1 MNIPSNKHLLTG
13 DILKFT
19 DLAWII
25 DGRTLVSA
33 AIIVTVILGHT
44 IINTA
49 EINTADIF
57 PRRTNNIRLVIHGG
71 NIRHL
76 FGSHQHKT
84 NLYAWRGVRL
94 TSYVVNFIAMGT
106 LVTLLWISVSLALYS
121 AFG

>member
-49 EINTADIF
+49 DIF

-94 TSYVVNFIAMGT
+94 KSYVVNFIAMGT